1 MPRRSFSPKAL
12 KPMSIRLQRA
22 IDGQYGSLYQL
33 QQQLRADGKAPL
45 ASTVRG
51 WLPPQDRWAMDP
63 ETGSKVRALDWQ
75 GLRAPDLVT
84 LAEFCEYT
92 QLRVDYVLFGD
103 GPAFRHE
110 TAEVRALEA
119 ALVDEALKRLPER
132 SQILAKV
139 QKPDGGR
146 LIDLAAGML
155 AEEALAT
162 EQFNNGLR
170 SEVRRA
176 AQSLLGTFM
185 LAEKEGSG
193 VSPVVVASRFADE
206 VLSLLMWVDKN
217 LPEAKATSQGL
228 VLIPWREVDGSVTPK
243 PALARDATGKLTV
256 RVRHGV
262 QIAVWT
268 ELAYLNVPKK
278 VLAAIKQFTNDFRGW
293 SAEQAKQA

>member
-1 MPRRSFSPKAL
+1 
-12 KPMSIRLQRA
+12 
-22 IDGQYGSLYQL
+22 
-33 QQQLRADGKAPL
+33 
-45 ASTVRG
+45 
-51 WLPPQDRWAMDP
+51 MDS
-63 ETGSKVRALDWQ
+63 EKGSKVRALDWKS
-75 GLRAPDLVT
+75 LRAPDLVT
-84 LAEFCEYT
+84 LTEFCEYT

-110 TAEVRALEA
+110 SAEVRALEA

-146 LIDLAAGML
+146 LIDLAVGIL

-176 AQSLLGTFM
+176 AQSLLPPLL
-185 LAEKEGSG
+185 LAEKEGG
-193 VSPVVVASRFADE
+193 GISPIVVASRFADE
-206 VLSLLMWVDKN
+206 VSSLLLWVDNN

-243 PALARDATGKLTV
+243 PALARDETGKLTV
-256 RVRHGV
+256 RVRQGV

-268 ELAYLNVPKK
+268 ELAYLNVPKR
-278 VLAAIKQFTNDFRGW
+278 VLAAIKQFTNDFQGW
-293 SAEQAKQA
+293 SVGQKKQA